1 MNKFKLPFVASVVMM
16 ALLATV
22 AISQTIIRVNCGGTA
37 YRDHEGNVW
46 SDDQPYSPGSWGW
59 ENGGY
64 ALFYGIPISG
74 TVDDPLYQAERN
86 ALQWYR
92 FTVPNG
98 KYVVTLKFAELYYD
112 GVGERIFHVN
122 IEGSRVLSNFD
133 MVAEAGFAAAID
145 KVFDVEVSDGRLDI
159 EFITIEKEPG
169 VTIAHANV
177 KAIGV
182 EEQPSHEPRLW
193 VNKDEINFCTGSTKQ
208 SFEIKNGGELPL
220 EWSLYEDPDKTW
232 ITSVT
237 PTSGTLN
244 QSQVQVVDVYVS
256 RVGMAP
262 AEYEGKITITSNGGS
277 DNVKVLME
285 VAADKPQSEVK
296 PANLDFGS
304 LLTERSFTIS
314 NVGTSTLNWSVKNSN
329 DQTWLKA
336 ILPQSGQLASGHT
349 QLVELTID
357 RTGLADTTYQ
367 GSLRVETNGGNHELK
382 LAFNTQNKPLHINCG
397 GTPFADKNNSPWLED
412 MGYVGGQAVTS
423 KSPIANTEDDP
434 IYQSARVGLTKY
446 RLPLQN
452 NGLFR
457 VQLHFAELQLTT
469 VGERVFNVTIEDSLV
484 LSKFDILAQVG
495 PNTACSRMFEIPV
508 TDQSLDVTFTAE
520 KGAASISGL
529 TVFQV
534 PQEPY
539 LVVEPSAL
547 DFADSLSTLSFT
559 ISNQGVKPLLWSA
572 KVVNGGWITAVVPD
586 SGQVLYG
593 HTDTV
598 KVSIKRSGL
607 ADGFYDA
614 VISILSNGGNKQV
627 PAMVMVGEPQ
637 PYIQRVNAGGA
648 SFKDAA
654 GNLWSAD
661 QAYQKGSWGYVGGNV
676 YQAYY
681 WIKNT
686 KDEDLY
692 QSERWGLKGY
702 VFDVPN
708 GSYQIAL
715 HFAEIYFASAG
726 KRIMDVMVEG
736 VTVLDDFDIFAEAGP
751 RTAIVKVITAA
762 VKDGQLNIDFAAS
775 QDEPKISAIEVQR
788 EVKHPLNL
796 ILAQNDMGS
805 TNLAPDQMALLQNY
819 PNPFNPSTS
828 ISYHLTAPAHVRL
841 EIFNLRGQQERLLVD
856 SDLPAGAHTATWDG
870 RDLNNAPVAS
880 GFYFYR
886 IKITPQGDQSKPFE
900 QVRKML
906 LMK

>member
-1 MNKFKLPFVASVVMM
+1 MSKFKLPFVASVVMM

-22 AISQTIIRVNCGGTA
+22 GISQTIIRVNCGGTE
-37 YRDHEGNVW
+37 YRDHEGKVW
-46 SDDQPYSPGSWGW
+46 ADDQRYSPGSWGW

-92 FTVPNG
+92 FDVPNG
-98 KYVVTLKFAELYYD
+98 TYLVTLKFAELYYD
-112 GVGERIFHVN
+112 GIGERIFHVD
-122 IEGSRVLSNFD
+122 IEGSRVLYNFD

-145 KVFDVEVSDGRLDI
+145 KVFEVEVSDGRLDI

-182 EEQPSHEPRLW
+182 EEQPGHEPRLW

-220 EWSLYEDPDKTW
+220 QWNLYEDPDKTW
-232 ITSVT
+232 ITAVT

-244 QSQVQVVDVYVS
+244 QFQVQVVDVYVS
-256 RVGMAP
+256 RVGLSP
-262 AEYEGKITITSNGGS
+262 AEYEGKITITSNGGN
-277 DNVKVLME
+277 DQVKVLME
-285 VAADKPQSEVK
+285 VAADKPLSEVK
-296 PANLDFGS
+296 PAHLDFGS
-304 LLTERSFTIS
+304 LLTKRSFTIA
-314 NVGTSTLNWSVKNSN
+314 NVGTSALNWSAKNGTNQPWVK
-329 DQTWLKA
+329 D
-336 ILPQSGQLASGHT
+336 ILPPSGQLASGHN
-349 QLVELTID
+349 QVVEVTID
-357 RTGLADTTYQ
+357 RTGLVDTTYQ
-367 GSLRVETNGGNHELK
+367 GTIRVETNGGNHDIK
-382 LAFNTQNKPLHINCG
+382 LVGNTQNKPLSINCG
-397 GTPFADKNNSPWLED
+397 GAQLTDKSNFLWLED
-412 MGYVGGQAVTS
+412 MGYVGGQMITS
-423 KSPIANTEDDP
+423 KAPIANTEDDP
-434 IYQSARVGLTKY
+434 IYQSARLGMTKY
-446 RLPLQN
+446 HLQLQN
-452 NGLFR
+452 NGLFK
-457 VQLHFAELQLTT
+457 VNLHFAELQLNTA
-469 VGERVFNVTIEDSLV
+469 GERVFNVSIEDSQV
-484 LSKFDILAQVG
+484 LRQFDILAQVG

-508 TDQSLDVTFTAE
+508 TDQSLDITFTAE
-520 KGAASISGL
+520 TGAASISGL

-547 DFADSLSTLSFT
+547 DFADSLSALSFT

-598 KVSIKRSGL
+598 KVSINRSGL

-614 VISILSNGGNKQV
+614 IISILSNGGNKQL

-637 PYIQRVNAGGA
+637 PYIQRVNAGGS
-648 SFKDAA
+648 SFKDAS

-661 QAYQKGSWGYVGGNV
+661 QAYQKGSWGYVGGDV

-708 GSYQIAL
+708 GTYHIAL
-715 HFAEIYFASAG
+715 HFAEIYFAAAG
-726 KRIMDVMVEG
+726 KRIMDVTVEG

-751 RTAIVKVITAA
+751 RTAIVKVVTAA

-796 ILAQNDMGS
+796 ILAQNEVGR
-805 TNLAPDQMALLQNY
+805 TTLVPDQMALLPNY

-828 ISYHLTAPAHVRL
+828 IAYHLTVPAHVRL

-856 SDLPAGAHTATWDG
+856 SDLPAGVHTATWDG
-870 RDLNNAPVAS
+870 RDRNHAPVAS

-886 IKITPQGDQSKPFE
+886 ITIAPQGDQSKPFE

-906 LMK
+906 LLK

>member
-1 MNKFKLPFVASVVMM
+1 MSKFNLRLLASVVMM
-16 ALLATV
+16 ALLATMTF
-22 AISQTIIRVNCGGTA
+22 SQTIIRVNCGGTA

-46 SDDQPYSPGSWGW
+46 ADDQQYSPGSWGW

-98 KYVVTLKFAELYYD
+98 RYTVTLKFAELYYD

-122 IEGSRVLSNFD
+122 IEGSRVLNNFD

-220 EWSLYEDPDKTW
+220 QWSLYEDPDKTW

-256 RVGMAP
+256 RVGMQP
-262 AEYEGKITITSNGGS
+262 AEYEGKITITSNGGN

-285 VAADKPQSEVK
+285 VAADKPLSEVK

-304 LLTERSFTIS
+304 LLVKRSFTIT
-314 NVGTSTLNWSVKNSN
+314 NVGTSALNWSVKNSN
-329 DQTWLKA
+329 DQPWVKE
-336 ILPQSGQLASGHT
+336 ILPKSGQLASGHQ
-349 QLVELTID
+349 QLVEVTID

-367 GSLRVETNGGNHELK
+367 GTIRVETNAGNHDIK

-397 GTPFADKNNSPWLED
+397 GSQLTDKNNSSWLED
-412 MGYVGGQAVTS
+412 LGHVGGQAVTS
-423 KSPIANTEDDP
+423 KSPIANTEDDA
-434 IYQSARVGLTKY
+434 IYQSARQGMTKY
-446 RLPLQN
+446 QLPLQN
-452 NGLFR
+452 NGLFK
-457 VQLHFAELQLTT
+457 VTLHFAELQLNI
-469 VGERVFNVTIEDSLV
+469 VGERIFNVTIEDSLV
-484 LSKFDILAQVG
+484 LNKFDILAQVG
-495 PNTACSRMFEIPV
+495 PNAACSRLFEIPI
-508 TDQSLDVTFTAE
+508 TDKSLDIAFTAE
-520 KGAASISGL
+520 KGTASISGI

-534 PQEPY
+534 PQDPY

-547 DFADSLSTLSFT
+547 DFADSLSTMYFT
-559 ISNQGVKPLLWSA
+559 ISNQGVKPLIWRA
-572 KVVNGGWITAVVPD
+572 NVVNGGWITAIMPD
-586 SGQVLYG
+586 SGRVLYG
-593 HTDTV
+593 HTDSV
-598 KVSIKRSGL
+598 KVSIKRGGL

-614 VISILSNGGNKQV
+614 IISIQSNGGHAQV
-627 PAMVMVGEPQ
+627 QAMLMVGEPQ
-637 PYIQRVNAGGA
+637 PYIQRVNAGGDKY
-648 SFKDAA
+648 KDAA

-661 QAYQKGSWGYVGGNV
+661 QPYQKGSWGYVGGDV
-676 YQAYY
+676 YRAYY

-692 QSERWGLKGY
+692 QSERWGLKSY
-702 VFDVPN
+702 IFDVPN
-708 GSYQIAL
+708 GTYQIAL
-715 HFAEIYFASAG
+715 HFAEIYFASNG

-736 VTVLDDFDIFAEAGP
+736 VTVLDDFDIFAQSGP
-751 RTAIVKVITAA
+751 RTAIVKLVTAS
-762 VKDGQLNIDFAAS
+762 VKDGQLNIDFSAS

-796 ILAQNDMGS
+796 IAVQNNGS
-805 TNLAPDQMALLQNY
+805 NITLTPDQMALLQNY

-828 ISYHLTAPAHVRL
+828 ISYQLAAPAHVRL
-841 EIFNLRGQQERLLVD
+841 EIFNLQGQRERLLVD
-856 SDLPAGAHTATWDG
+856 SHLPAGMHTATWDG
-870 RDLNNAPVAS
+870 RDANNAPVPS
-880 GFYFYR
+880 GCYFYR
-886 IKITPQGDQSKPFE
+886 IKITPQDDQLQPFE